1 MEDNTENKPS
11 INEKMKYYYHK
22 NKKNKKKLLK
32 YLRTKKFLEEC
43 RTIDKGIFQ
52 KNEKKR
58 KQSMQQI
65 PIEIYLINNR

>member
-1 MEDNTENKPS
+1 MLKDK
-11 INEKMKYYYHK
+11 
-22 NKKNKKKLLK
+22 KKNV
-32 YLRTKKFLEEC
+32 EEC
-43 RTIDKGIFQ
+43 RRIDKEIFQ